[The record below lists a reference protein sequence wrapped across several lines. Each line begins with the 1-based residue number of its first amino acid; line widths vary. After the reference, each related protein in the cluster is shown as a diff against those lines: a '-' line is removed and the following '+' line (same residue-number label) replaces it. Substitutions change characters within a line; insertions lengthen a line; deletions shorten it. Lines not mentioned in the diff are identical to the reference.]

1 MAHVLIV
8 DDEPAICYGIRELL
22 TEEGYDVCVVPSA
35 EEALAA
41 VDRRPPDAV
50 FLDVRLPGMDGLSA
64 LGPLRQ
70 RIGDAPVIMMT
81 AFGDLRTA
89 VGSLEQ
95 GAFEYLP
102 KPFNLEDVSRLVRQA
117 LDRGRPA
124 DAIQPAADANDPL
137 LLGRSHAM
145 QQVFKQI
152 ALAAHSQVP
161 VLITG
166 ESGTGKELVAQA
178 IHRHGLRK
186 TGPFVPVCLPALSPQ
201 LIESELFGHVKG
213 AFTGAEAART
223 GFLELAT
230 GGTVFLDEIGDVA
243 PPLQVKLLRAIEQQE
258 VTPVGGGQAR
268 RTDFRVVAA
277 TNRPLDALRATG
289 EFRADLYYRL
299 SVFRI
304 ALPPLRE
311 RQGDVPLLARHFL
324 RRADR
329 PGQERRLSDAAL
341 AELVRRRWVG
351 NVRELRNVVERAAIA
366 TRGDEIHVEHLPPA
380 EAPLSDCDPL
390 ASSIQRD
397 ISDWARTEL
406 HNPPGGESEGLYERF
421 LSLAEPPLFAAALEH
436 AGGNRA
442 AAARELGIHRATLRE
457 RLKRNGASADRE
469 ADST

>member
-1 MAHVLIV
+1 
-8 DDEPAICYGIRELL
+8 
-22 TEEGYDVCVVPSA
+22 
-35 EEALAA
+35 
-41 VDRRPPDAV
+41 
-50 FLDVRLPGMDGLSA
+50 
-64 LGPLRQ
+64 
-70 RIGDAPVIMMT
+70 
-81 AFGDLRTA
+81 
-89 VGSLEQ
+89 
-95 GAFEYLP
+95 
-102 KPFNLEDVSRLVRQA
+102 
-117 LDRGRPA
+117 
-124 DAIQPAADANDPL
+124 
-137 LLGRSHAM
+137 M
-145 QQVFKQI
+145 QQVFKQM
-152 ALAAHSQVP
+152 ALAAQSHVP

-213 AFTGAEAART
+213 SFTGADTTRT
-223 GFLELAT
+223 GFLELAA

-277 TNRPLDALRATG
+277 TNRPLDALRAAG

-304 ALPPLRE
+304 ELPPLRE
-311 RQGDVPLLARHFL
+311 RREDVPLLAVYFL

-366 TRGDEIHVEHLPPA
+366 ARGDEIHVEHLPQA
-380 EAPLSDCDPL
+380 EAPLSDRDPL

-397 ISDWARTEL
+397 IANWARTEL
-406 HNPPGGESEGLYERF
+406 HNAPGAESAGLYERF

-457 RLKRNGASADRE
+457 KLKRNGNV
-469 ADST
+469 